1 MAGIRASWGELTKLW
16 NATTGEPEAQQIT
29 NGAALTTPRMGGSPL
44 GYEQI
49 NPTTATALTVPTGAT
64 VAVIQAE
71 TNVVRMRDD
80 GTDPTASVGFLIP
93 TGAGGEMIY
102 SGDLSAVKLIDTSAG
117 ASTVNVLYY

>member
-1 MAGIRASWGELTKLW
+1 MASPSPFLREIIQLW
-16 NATTGEPEAQQIT
+16 NGSKPVPWQCDA
-29 NGAALTTPRMGGSPL
+29 NGAAAVTPRVGGSPL

-71 TNVVRMRDD
+71 AYQVRMRDD
-80 GTDPTASVGFLIP
+80 GTNPTASVGFLIP

-102 SGDLSAVKLIDTSAG
+102 TGDLASVKLIDTSAG